1 MFKSMRWKFI
11 TIYFL
16 LVFMAMV
23 IVGVFIIQQFQDYH
37 LGVVSENLTKIAR
50 NYFVPELEGY
60 DDLDKNK
67 AQIQEYVDTW
77 DKALKLKEDVFIVNP
92 DFQIIA
98 SSNELLIDKSAVDV
112 LEHIL
117 LSDAL
122 RGQISEKDKLINTG
136 GDRPMSVKNIVFP
149 IKNAT
154 GKVTGILYFRADL
167 SDINKTLDESRMIL
181 IQATLLALVITVVL
195 GFLIAR
201 SVTEPIS
208 DVTVKAAKMARG
220 DFDQIVEV
228 KSDDEIGQLAAMF
241 NYLREKLKITLSEI
255 SREKSKLETIL
266 DYMAD
271 GLIAVN
277 NEGLIVHA
285 NPTALKMLNLTKE
298 ETETKAYD
306 ELIGHLNEQLT
317 LKYIDESGSDWVGS
331 EVIRQQ
337 DSIYQVNYA
346 PFRDEKGEKTGI
358 VMVLQDITE
367 RQKLDNMRKEFVAN
381 VSHELKTPLTS
392 IKSYTETLLD
402 GALDN
407 RELSEQFLQVVNSE
421 ADRMSRLVK
430 DLLQLSSLD
439 YKQVKWNKKD
449 ADLVKIVESC
459 VLKLNM
465 TAKNKQQKIKFVN
478 EGLPIVGH
486 MDIDKI
492 EQVVLNIISNA
503 IKYTPDG
510 GEINVYLTQDESG
523 AKIRVVDNGIGIP
536 SEDLPRLFER
546 FYRVDKARSRELG
559 GTGLGLSIARQIV
572 EAHEG
577 KIEILS
583 NYGEGTEVV
592 INLPL
597 QEKAV

>member
-37 LGVVSENLTKIAR
+37 LGVVSENLTRVAR
-50 NYFVPELEGY
+50 DFFVPELQGY
-60 DDLDKNK
+60 EDLDENRAK
-67 AQIQEYVDTW
+67 IQEYVDTW
-77 DKALKLKEDVFIVNP
+77 TKGLKFKEDVFIVNP

-98 SSNELLIDKSAVDV
+98 GSNELLIDKSAVDV
-112 LEHIL
+112 LESRL
-117 LSDAL
+117 LSDAH
-122 RGQISEKDKLINTG
+122 RGQISEMDNTG
-136 GDRPMSVKNIVFP
+136 GNSPINAKNIVFP
-149 IKNAT
+149 IKNAD
-154 GKVTGILYFRADL
+154 GKVIGILYFRADL
-167 SDINKTLDESRMIL
+167 SDIYKTLDESKMIL
-181 IQATLLALVITVVL
+181 IQATLLALFITVVL

-228 KSDDEIGQLAAMF
+228 KSDDEIGQLAGMF

-266 DYMAD
+266 NYMAD

-277 NEGLIVHA
+277 NEGAIVHV
-285 NPTALKMLNLTKE
+285 NPTALSMLNLSKE
-298 ETETKAYD
+298 ETETKSYD
-306 ELIGHLNEQLT
+306 ELIGHLNERLT
-317 LKYIDESGSDWVGS
+317 LEYIEENDCDWVGS
-331 EVIRQQ
+331 EVIRLQE
-337 DSIYQVNYA
+337 SIYQANYA
-346 PFRDEKGEKTGI
+346 PFKDEKGEKTGI

-439 YKQVKWNKKD
+439 YKQVKWNKKS

-459 VLKLNM
+459 VLKLSM

-478 EGLPIVGH
+478 EGVPVVGY

-492 EQVVLNIISNA
+492 EQVVLNIMSNA

-510 GEINVYLTQDESG
+510 GEINVYLTCDENM
-523 AKIRVVDNGIGIP
+523 AKLQIVDNGIGIP
-536 SEDLPRLFER
+536 VEDLPRIFER

-572 EAHEG
+572 EAHQG
-577 KIEILS
+577 QIEILS
-583 NYGEGTEVV
+583 NYGDGTEVV

-597 QEKAV
+597 QEKVV

>member
-1 MFKSMRWKFI
+1 MFKSIRWKFI

-60 DDLDKNK
+60 ADLDENK

-98 SSNELLIDKSAVDV
+98 SSNELLVDKSAVDV

-117 LSDAL
+117 LSDAR

-136 GDRPMSVKNIVFP
+136 GDRPISVKNIVFP

-317 LKYIDESGSDWVGS
+317 LKYIDENGSDWVGS

-346 PFRDEKGEKTGI
+346 PFKDEKGEKTGI

-465 TAKNKQQKIKFVN
+465 TAKNKQQKIKFMN
-478 EGLPIVGH
+478 EGLPIVGY

-492 EQVVLNIISNA
+492 EQVVLNIMSNA

-577 KIEILS
+577 QIEILS

>member
-1 MFKSMRWKFI
+1 MFKSIRWKFI

-60 DDLDKNK
+60 ADLDENK

-98 SSNELLIDKSAVDV
+98 SSNELLVDKSAVDV

-117 LSDAL
+117 LSDAR

-136 GDRPMSVKNIVFP
+136 GDRPISVKNIVFP

-346 PFRDEKGEKTGI
+346 PFKDEKGEKTGI

-465 TAKNKQQKIKFVN
+465 TAKNKQQKIKFMN
-478 EGLPIVGH
+478 EGLPIVGY

-492 EQVVLNIISNA
+492 EQVVLNIMSNA

-577 KIEILS
+577 QIEILS

>member
-1 MFKSMRWKFI
+1 MFKSMQWKFI

-50 NYFVPELEGY
+50 DYFVPELESY
-60 DDLDKNK
+60 EDLDENK
-67 AQIQEYVDTW
+67 AKIQDYVDTYT
-77 DKALKLKEDVFIVNP
+77 KGLKFKEEVFIVNP

-98 SSNELLIDKSAVDV
+98 SSNELLVDKSAVDV

-117 LSDAL
+117 LSDAR

-136 GDRPMSVKNIVFP
+136 GDKPINVKNIVFP
-149 IKNAT
+149 IKNAG
-154 GKVTGILYFRADL
+154 GKVIGILYFRADL
-167 SDINKTLDESRMIL
+167 SDIYKTLDESRMIL
-181 IQATLLALVITVVL
+181 IQATLLALLITVVL

-228 KSDDEIGQLAAMF
+228 KSDDEIGQLAGMF

-266 DYMAD
+266 NYMAD

-277 NEGLIVHA
+277 NEGSIVHA
-285 NPTALKMLNLTKE
+285 NPTALSMLNLTKE
-298 ETETKAYD
+298 ETETKSYD
-306 ELIGHLNEQLT
+306 ELIGHLNERLT
-317 LKYIDESGSDWVGS
+317 LRYIEENDSDWVGS
-331 EVIRQQ
+331 EVIRLQ
-337 DSIYQVNYA
+337 DAIYQANYA
-346 PFRDEKGEKTGI
+346 PFKDENGEKTGV

-439 YKQVKWNKKD
+439 YKQVKWNKKN

-465 TAKNKQQKIKFVN
+465 TAKNKQQKIKFVS
-478 EGLPIVGH
+478 EGVPVVGY

-492 EQVVLNIISNA
+492 EQVVLNIMSNA

-510 GEINVYLTQDESG
+510 GEIDVYLTHDENS
-523 AKIRVVDNGIGIP
+523 AKLRVVDNGIGIP
-536 SEDLPRLFER
+536 AEDQPRIFER

-572 EAHEG
+572 EAHQG
-577 KIEILS
+577 QIEILS

-597 QEKAV
+597 QEKVV

>member
-1 MFKSMRWKFI
+1 MFKSIRWKFI

-60 DDLDKNK
+60 ADLDENK

-98 SSNELLIDKSAVDV
+98 SSNELLVDKSAVDV

-117 LSDAL
+117 LSDAR

-136 GDRPMSVKNIVFP
+136 DDRPISVKNIVFP

-317 LKYIDESGSDWVGS
+317 LKYIDENGSDWVGS

-346 PFRDEKGEKTGI
+346 PFKDEKGEKTGI

-465 TAKNKQQKIKFVN
+465 TAKNKQQKIKFMN
-478 EGLPIVGH
+478 EGLPIVGY

-492 EQVVLNIISNA
+492 EQVVLNIMSNA

-577 KIEILS
+577 QIEILS

>member
-1 MFKSMRWKFI
+1 MFKSMQWKFI

-50 NYFVPELEGY
+50 DYFVPELESY
-60 DDLDKNK
+60 EDLDENK
-67 AQIQEYVDTW
+67 AKIQDYVDTYT
-77 DKALKLKEDVFIVNP
+77 KGLKFKEEVFIVNP

-98 SSNELLIDKSAVDV
+98 SSNELLVDKSAVDV

-117 LSDAL
+117 LSDAR

-136 GDRPMSVKNIVFP
+136 GDKPINVKNIVFP
-149 IKNAT
+149 IKNAG
-154 GKVTGILYFRADL
+154 GKVIGILYFRADL
-167 SDINKTLDESRMIL
+167 SDIYKTLDESRMIL
-181 IQATLLALVITVVL
+181 IQATLLALLITVVL

-228 KSDDEIGQLAAMF
+228 KSDDEIGQLAGMF

-266 DYMAD
+266 NYMAD

-277 NEGLIVHA
+277 NEGSIVHA
-285 NPTALKMLNLTKE
+285 NPTALSMLNLTKE
-298 ETETKAYD
+298 ETETKSYD
-306 ELIGHLNEQLT
+306 ELIGHLNERLT
-317 LKYIDESGSDWVGS
+317 LRCIEENDSDWVGS
-331 EVIRQQ
+331 EVIRLQ
-337 DSIYQVNYA
+337 DAIYQANYA
-346 PFRDEKGEKTGI
+346 PFKDENGEKTGV

-439 YKQVKWNKKD
+439 YKQVKWNKKN

-465 TAKNKQQKIKFVN
+465 TAKNKQQKIKFVS
-478 EGLPIVGH
+478 EGVPVVGY

-492 EQVVLNIISNA
+492 EQVVLNIMSNA

-510 GEINVYLTQDESG
+510 GEIDVYLTHDENS
-523 AKIRVVDNGIGIP
+523 AKLRVVDNGIGIP
-536 SEDLPRLFER
+536 AEDQPRIFER

-572 EAHEG
+572 EAHQG
-577 KIEILS
+577 QIEILS

-597 QEKAV
+597 QEKVV